1 MKLWELPLQ
10 ITVNEV
16 QLDIIWR
23 NMEAL
28 LEPRNLR
35 VLSAECSECWLGK
48 VVDWTVEERPKKK
61 VCNPRLLRRL
71 SAQLTR
77 KDGQLQADRKS
88 QIAYCSC
95 HALVRLAQ

>member
-16 QLDIIWR
+16 QLDIIWQ

-35 VLSAECSECWLGK
+35 VLSAQCWLGK
-48 VVDWTVEERPKKK
+48 VVDWTVEERPRKK

-77 KDGQLQADRKS
+77 KDGQLQADRNEL
-88 QIAYCSC
+88 IAYCSC
-95 HALVRLAQ
+95 HAFERLAQ